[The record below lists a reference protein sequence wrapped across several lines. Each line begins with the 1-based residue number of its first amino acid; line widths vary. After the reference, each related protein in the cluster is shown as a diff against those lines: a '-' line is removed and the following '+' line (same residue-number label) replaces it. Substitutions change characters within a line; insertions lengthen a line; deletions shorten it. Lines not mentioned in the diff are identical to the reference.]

1 MATKK
6 AKRPVAKK
14 PAKRKAAARRP
25 SAAASKVTKSAITFR
40 LTPAEVK
47 KAQECLARTGTIQYT
62 FKDVRITKL
71 PHVLDDGKL
80 ID

>member
-6 AKRPVAKK
+6 ASSAPTKATPSRK
-14 PAKRKAAARRP
+14 P
-25 SAAASKVTKSAITFR
+25 AASKITGATITFR

-47 KAQECLARTGTIQYT
+47 RAKECLAKTGSIRYT
-62 FKDVRITKL
+62 FKDVRVTKL

>member
-6 AKRPVAKK
+6 ASASPTKASSSRK
-14 PAKRKAAARRP
+14 P
-25 SAAASKVTKSAITFR
+25 AASKITEATITFR

-47 KAQECLARTGTIQYT
+47 KAKECLAKTGNIRYT
-62 FKDVRITKL
+62 FKDVRVTKL

>member
-6 AKRPVAKK
+6 V
-14 PAKRKAAARRP
+14 PAVPTKASSTRRAAAG
-25 SAAASKVTKSAITFR
+25 KVTDATITFR

-47 KAQECLARTGTIQYT
+47 KAKDCLARTGSIRYT
-62 FKDVRITKL
+62 FKDVRVTKL
-71 PHVLDDGKL
+71 PHILDDGKL